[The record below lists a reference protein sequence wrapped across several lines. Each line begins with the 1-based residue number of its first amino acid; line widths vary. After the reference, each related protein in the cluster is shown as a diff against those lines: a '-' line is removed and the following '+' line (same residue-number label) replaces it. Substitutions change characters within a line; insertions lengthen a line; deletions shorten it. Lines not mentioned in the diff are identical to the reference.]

1 MPGEHGTCPMTGG
14 CVQSGRKSGW
24 FLAERPWT
32 WHCPD
37 MKEMPMRMRYS
48 TKLFLSHILAVFMV
62 SGSVGTF
69 FYVRAMDNLMRS
81 LQSRLQ
87 NSAALLS
94 QTIDAAELADVQ
106 TEEDVGKPAYLD
118 ALEKMRRVRR
128 TNPDVAF
135 LYVMRRL
142 DDGSVQFVVDS
153 DETDGQAK
161 PGKAYEDVVPEML
174 EGFHD
179 SVVDSELYED
189 EWGVFLSG
197 YAPLRNGGGRYL
209 VGIDMRANE
218 VQNKLRELR
227 LTGLASLFASIL
239 LALTFA
245 LYLSRGLARRIAR
258 ISRHCVD
265 VSMGRLHTRIEGRTF
280 DEFDDLSEAFNAMSE
295 ALGSTRA
302 DLDRVI
308 AELKESQHGL
318 EGRVEE
324 RTQQLQAA
332 LDKMEVLRG
341 LLPICSSCK
350 KIRDDQGYWK
360 QVEHFV
366 EEHTGARFSH
376 GLCPECITKLYGK
389 IAEEI

>member
-1 MPGEHGTCPMTGG
+1 
-14 CVQSGRKSGW
+14 
-24 FLAERPWT
+24 
-32 WHCPD
+32 
-37 MKEMPMRMRYS
+37 MRMRYS